1 MVDSS
6 ESGPWESTETEGQG
20 GAGDAGG
27 ESLED
32 AARDARDIAASR
44 MREELGR
51 EPNAEEVDEWLRR
64 HTESY

>member
-6 ESGPWESTETEGQG
+6 ESGPLEGAETEGQ
-20 GAGDAGG
+20 GG

-32 AARDARDIAASR
+32 ASRDAREIAARR

-51 EPNAEEVDEWLRR
+51 EPNAEEIDEWLRR